1 MRLRADRPGTDMTKI
16 RGDELIAIGLTPG
29 PVFGVALNALPQAV
43 KRLGREQAL
52 AELAATI
59 AHPAAHTSHTYF
71 DSVAK
76 RLIAIEGQAAVEFVE
91 RDEPAPFASWC
102 VDAEPG
108 ALAQMQ
114 NAMRIPSAVVGA
126 LMPDA
131 HQGYGLPIGGVMAT
145 DGTVIP
151 YAVGVDI
158 ACRMKLSVIDLP
170 AALIDSNP
178 TRFEH
183 ALMDETAFGVGAT
196 LTRKA
201 DGDVLDVGRWST
213 PLLRS
218 LRQKAAAQLGSSGS
232 GNHFV
237 EFGTLSLPEGDL
249 GLPAGEYLAILSHS
263 GSRGT
268 GAKIADHYSKLARKQ
283 HPEVPRELSFLSWL
297 DLEHEAGAEYWHAM
311 NLMGDYASRNHAVI
325 HERLVEALSTSV
337 LAAVEN
343 HHNFAWAERHQG
355 RELIV
360 HRKGATPAG
369 DGVLGMIPGTMA
381 TPGFVVRGRG
391 VASSL
396 RSASHGAGRAM
407 SRTKSRNQFTW
418 KQIRPQLE
426 AAGVRLLGAGIDEN
440 PRSYKDIVQVMAAQA
455 DLVETVGRFDPRIVR
470 MADAGERPED

>member
-1 MRLRADRPGTDMTKI
+1 MTSI
-16 RGDELIAIGLTPG
+16 RGDDLIAIGLTPG
-29 PVFGVALNALPQAV
+29 PVFGVALNALPKAV

-52 AELAATI
+52 VQLAATI
-59 AHPAAHTSHTYF
+59 ADPPAHTSHEYF
-71 DSVAK
+71 AAVAK
-76 RLIAIEGQAAVEFVE
+76 RLIAVEEKAAVRFAE

-102 VDAEPG
+102 ADAEPG
-108 ALAQMQ
+108 ALAQMR

-170 AALIDSNP
+170 VSVIESNP
-178 TRFEH
+178 DTLEH
-183 ALMDETAFGVGAT
+183 ALMAETAFGVGAT
-196 LTRKA
+196 LARKA
-201 DGDVLDVGRWST
+201 DGDVLDADRWST

-268 GAKIADHYSKLARKQ
+268 GAKIADHYSKLARAQ
-283 HPEVPRELSFLSWL
+283 HPEVPKELSYLSWL
-297 DLEHEAGAEYWHAM
+297 DLDHEAGAEYWHAM
-311 NLMGDYASRNHAVI
+311 NLMGDYASRNHGVI
-325 HERLVEALSTSV
+325 HERLVRSLRTSV
-337 LAAVEN
+337 LAGVEN

-360 HRKGATPAG
+360 HRKGATPA
-369 DGVLGMIPGTMA
+369 DAGVLGMIPGTMA

-391 VASSL
+391 VAASL
-396 RSASHGAGRAM
+396 NSASHGAGRAM
-407 SRTKSRNQFTW
+407 SRTASRNQFTW
-418 KQIRPQLE
+418 NQIRPMLD
-426 AAGVRLLGAGIDEN
+426 AAGVRLLSAGIDEN
-440 PRSYKDIVQVMAAQA
+440 PRSYKDIVHVMAAQA
-455 DLVETVGRFDPRIVR
+455 DLVDTVGRFDPRIVR

>member
-1 MRLRADRPGTDMTKI
+1 MTKI
-16 RGDELIAIGLTPG
+16 RGDELIAIGLQPG
-29 PVFGVALNALPQAV
+29 PVFGVALNALPKAV

-52 AELAATI
+52 AQLAATI
-59 AHPAAHTSHTYF
+59 AQPSEHTSNEYF
-71 DSVAK
+71 AAVAR
-76 RLIAIEGQAAVEFVE
+76 RLIALEERAPVDFVE
-91 RDEPAPFASWC
+91 RDVPAPFESWC
-102 VDAEPG
+102 ADPEPG

-145 DGTVIP
+145 DRTIIP
-151 YAVGVDI
+151 FAVGVDI

-170 AALIDSNP
+170 ASMIDTNPGLLERALLS
-178 TRFEH
+178 
-183 ALMDETAFGVGAT
+183 ETAFGVGAT
-196 LTRKA
+196 LARKA

-218 LRQKAAAQLGSSGS
+218 LRQKAAVQLGSSGS

-283 HPEVPRELSFLSWL
+283 HPEVPKELSFLSWL
-297 DLEHEAGAEYWHAM
+297 DLDHEAGAEYWHAM
-311 NLMGDYASRNHAVI
+311 NLMGDYASRNHGVI
-325 HERLVEALSTSV
+325 HERIVDNLATTV
-337 LAAVEN
+337 LAGVEN
-343 HHNFAWAERHQG
+343 HHNFAWSERHQG
-355 RELIV
+355 RDLIV

-369 DGVLGMIPGTMA
+369 AGVLGMIPGTMA

-391 VASSL
+391 SAASL
-396 RSASHGAGRAM
+396 HSASHGAGRAM

-418 KQIRPQLE
+418 NQIRPMLD
-426 AAGVRLLGAGIDEN
+426 AAGVRLLAAGIDEN
-440 PRSYKDIVQVMAAQA
+440 PLSYKDIVQVMAAQT
-455 DLVETVGRFDPRIVR
+455 DLVDTIGRFDPRIVR
-470 MADAGERPED
+470 MADAGEKPED

>member
-1 MRLRADRPGTDMTKI
+1 MTKI
-16 RGDELIAIGLTPG
+16 GGDELIAIGLKPG
-29 PVFGVALNALPQAV
+29 PVFGVAMNTLRRAV

-52 AELAATI
+52 AELAAVI
-59 AHPAAHTSHTYF
+59 ADPSAHISHPYF
-71 DSVAK
+71 ALVAT
-76 RLIAIEGQAAVEFVE
+76 RLCAVEQQAAVEYVE
-91 RDEPAPFASWC
+91 RAEPAPFASWC
-102 VDAEPG
+102 SNAEPG

-158 ACRMKLSVIDLP
+158 ACRMKLSIVDLP
-170 AALIDSNP
+170 ASLIDTSP
-178 TRFEH
+178 ERLERV
-183 ALMDETAFGVGAT
+183 LLSETAFGVGASLGRT
-196 LTRKA
+196 A
-201 DGDVLDVGRWST
+201 DGDVLDAERWST

-237 EFGTLSLPEGDL
+237 EFGTLSLPAGDL

-297 DLEHEAGAEYWHAM
+297 DLDHEAGAEYWHAM
-311 NLMGDYASRNHAVI
+311 NLMGDYASRNHGVI

-337 LAAVEN
+337 LAGVEN

-355 RELIV
+355 RELVV

-391 VASSL
+391 STASL
-396 RSASHGAGRAM
+396 DSASHGAGRAM
-407 SRTKSRNQFTW
+407 SRTRSRSEFTW
-418 KQIRPQLE
+418 KQIRPLLD
-426 AAGVRLLGAGIDEN
+426 AAGVRVLAAGIDEN
-440 PRSYKDIVQVMAAQA
+440 PLSYKDIVQVMAAQA
-455 DLVETVGRFDPRIVR
+455 DLVDTVGRFDPRIVR